1 MKPIRETPRFYDFFP
16 TRSTSLWPKET
27 RGTTRYTLCYTS
39 PACNLGKLA
48 LSAGIDCHSTIRL
61 EISLSKARTNFPRIY
76 REEKSENESFDFRT
90 LSLFRLRD
98 YALLC
103 NRIVSLMFALFIT
116 DYSFNVFRHRS
127 GKIGDRLAAYAFRYS
142 VQSSIIVR
150 ERERERMGIVSKKKR
165 KKGFGNFI
173 EKHDDNERTHSVE
186 FFFHVKF
193 SNAYPHRRIYI
204 RSVLRSVT

>member
-48 LSAGIDCHSTIRL
+48 LSAGIDCHSTIRV

-116 DYSFNVFRHRS
+116 DYSSNVFRHRS

-150 ERERERMGIVSKKKR
+150 ERERMGIVSKKKR
-165 KKGFGNFI
+165 KKGFGKFI

>member
-48 LSAGIDCHSTIRL
+48 LSAGIDCHSTIRV

-116 DYSFNVFRHRS
+116 DYSSKVFRHRS

-150 ERERERMGIVSKKKR
+150 KREREWVLCFEEEKKERFWEIHR
-165 KKGFGNFI
+165 K
-173 EKHDDNERTHSVE
+173 
-186 FFFHVKF
+186 
-193 SNAYPHRRIYI
+193 I
-204 RSVLRSVT
+204 RW